1 MGRGGEAAA
10 GGHFLRRTPSFSL
23 SDLQDDLKTLKHLWF
38 STLGSK
44 PSGDHA
50 ARLESFY
57 GPQAAACRLHVAAIA
72 QGIHV
77 HDLTPTLLQTT
88 SSAPASCGAGGP
100 CWQRAQLACASAA
113 T

>member
-72 QGIHV
+72 QGVHV
-77 HDLTPTLLQTT
+77 HGLTPTLLQTT